1 MGDYWATA
9 ENGALL
15 VELAA
20 REAGRRKHK
29 SWKRVPATALL
40 QVLKEL
46 GVKIVMAP

>member
-1 MGDYWATA
+1 MADAARREYAATA

-29 SWKRVPATALL
+29 NWKRVPSLSGMT
-40 QVLKEL
+40 
-46 GVKIVMAP
+46 